1 MNEPKKRLLMHLNRE
16 IECGAETKTKY
27 INTNRM
33 NNSDNGNENPFLMQ
47 YVEDYNVIVMAY

>member
-16 IECGAETKTKY
+16 IECWAESKKY
-27 INTNRM
+27 TNTNRR